1 MLYTEIL
8 SWLAIVWNRTSTE
21 GLAEVLSFNVIYADR
36 IEINLKTNSVRLIYG
51 VQKKATGEFIMN
63 VTLKEWSSK
72 GKSDVRQYGNF
83 LALQILEKSS
93 TATIQ

>member
-1 MLYTEIL
+1 MG
-8 SWLAIVWNRTSTE
+8 S
-21 GLAEVLSFNVIYADR
+21 
-36 IEINLKTNSVRLIYG
+36 K
-51 VQKKATGEFIMN
+51 KKATGEFIVN

-72 GKSDVRQYGNF
+72 GKSDVRQYGNL